1 VALAGGSTPKKM
13 YSLLAEEPFRDTVPW
28 HSICFFFGDERTVPP
43 DHAESNYRMARE
55 ALLSKVP
62 ISETNVF
69 RMKAEN
75 PDTDQAAMDYAHIL
89 EKSLGTGS
97 EPRLDLVLLGMG
109 SDGHTASLFPHSTA
123 LKENERLV
131 VANYV
136 DRFQSYRITLTAK
149 AINLARNV
157 TFLVSG
163 TDKAESLGRVLEGP
177 FQPELLPSQLIR
189 PSSGGLLWMVDKA
202 AASLLQNPRI

>member
-1 VALAGGSTPKKM
+1 
-13 YSLLAEEPFRDTVPW
+13 VPV
-28 HSICFFFGDERTVPP
+28 SD
-43 DHAESNYRMARE
+43 
-55 ALLSKVP
+55 
-62 ISETNVF
+62 TNVF
-69 RMKAEN
+69 RMKAED
-75 PDTDQAAMDYAHIL
+75 PEPDQAAMEYAHIL
-89 EKSLGTGS
+89 EKSLGTGK

-123 LKENERLV
+123 LKEIERLV

-136 DRFQSYRITLTAK
+136 DKFQSYRITLTAK

-163 TDKAESLGRVLEGP
+163 TDKAESLSRVLEGP

-189 PSSGGLLWMVDKA
+189 PSGGGLLWMVDKA